1 MNSSKS
7 QQTDPDTATDQQL
20 ESEWQKTPYA
30 NLIRYKSSKV
40 YFARVRIRGK
50 LIRRA
55 LKTKLLSVAK
65 MRLADLEKEERQ
77 RAESQTAV
85 AGGKMTFGNAL
96 AVYRRR
102 LQGDIS
108 LKPRSKEYRE
118 ERIAAL
124 LKSWPSLENTDVR
137 RISKA
142 DCLNWAADY
151 QGKVSPTNFNNT
163 VGSLRLVLDVAVE
176 AGARYDNP
184 AKFIKRARIV
194 IRAPELPSQEDFQ
207 KVLANIKHKRVAD
220 LIRFV
225 AFSGMRISEAAKV
238 TWRDVDFEKKQIT
251 VRGDE
256 KTGTK
261 NWDVRPAPMIPEMR
275 ALLERLRD
283 AKPDRKPTDPVMSA
297 KHFLGSVKTAC
308 RKLGVSYFN
317 HHAMR
322 HLFITR
328 CMELGINVSV
338 IAEWV
343 GHKDGGALI
352 LKRYSHVRP
361 AHAAEMAERVTF
373 ANPDPSKVVPMP
385 QAAVA

>member
-1 MNSSKS
+1 MNSLDS
-7 QQTDPDTATDQQL
+7 QQTDPETATDQQTD
-20 ESEWQKTPYA
+20 SEWQKTTRA
-30 NLIRYKSSKV
+30 NLVRYKSSKV
-40 YFARVRIRGK
+40 YFARIRIKGK
-50 LIRRA
+50 LIRRS

-65 MRLADLEKEERQ
+65 MRLADLEREERQ

-85 AGGKMTFGNAL
+85 AGGKMTFGHAL
-96 AVYRRR
+96 AVYRKR
-102 LQGDIS
+102 LQGNVS
-108 LKPRSKEYRE
+108 LKPRSKAYRE

-124 LKSWPSLENTDVR
+124 LKSWPNLENTDVR
-137 RISKA
+137 KISKA

-151 QGKVSPTNFNNT
+151 QAKISPTNFNNT
-163 VGSLRLVLDVAVE
+163 VGSLRLVLDVAVD

-184 AKFIKRARIV
+184 ARFIKRARIIV
-194 IRAPELPSQEDFQ
+194 KEPDLPSQEDFQ
-207 KVLANIKHKRVAD
+207 KVLTNVKHKSVAD

-238 TWRDVDFEKKQIT
+238 TWQDVDFDGKQIT

-256 KTGTK
+256 ETGTK
-261 NWDVRPAPMIPEMR
+261 NWEVRRAPMIPDMR

-283 AKPDRKPTDPVMSA
+283 EKPDRKPTDPVMSA
-297 KHFLGSVKTAC
+297 KEFRGSVRTAC
-308 RKLGVSYFN
+308 RKLGVPYFN

-328 CMELGINVSV
+328 CMELGINVRV

-373 ANPDPSKVVPMP
+373 SNPDPAKVLPMP
-385 QAAVA
+385 QAKVA